1 MGLSDRKKGC
11 MCTHLCHMRVHSR
24 QQAAATRL
32 AHVPRALSESLDTPT
47 CLSKKLASTSPELAG
62 AQPAAPAPSAP
73 RPAGQRLGPR
83 LDGPGT
89 QGVPISHRVA
99 PLPPEQ
105 GRLSGAQPAAPAPR
119 APCPGQVLGPRLG
132 TTGTPGRRHMPRAC
146 PACPG
151 GCAQRPQR
159 EAREPSCGLHRR
171 GSRSSLSC
179 CSAACP
185 HLAFLLLGC
194 LPVLWAQELRSR
206 VAVP

>member
-47 CLSKKLASTSPELAG
+47 CLGKKLAAV
-62 AQPAAPAPSAP
+62 
-73 RPAGQRLGPR
+73 QRLGPH

-89 QGVPISHRVA
+89 QGVPISHCVA
-99 PLPPEQ
+99 PIPPEQ
-105 GRLSGAQPAAPAPR
+105 WRLSGAQPAAPAPR
-119 APCPGQVLGPRLG
+119 AHCPGQVLGPRLG

-146 PACPG
+146 PASPG
-151 GCAQRPQR
+151 GCAQRPPR
-159 EAREPSCGLHRR
+159 EALQPSCGLHRH

-179 CSAACP
+179 CSAAR
-185 HLAFLLLGC
+185 A
-194 LPVLWAQELRSR
+194 VLWAQEQLRTSR
-206 VAVP
+206 GAVPSIGLEAVFSIQ